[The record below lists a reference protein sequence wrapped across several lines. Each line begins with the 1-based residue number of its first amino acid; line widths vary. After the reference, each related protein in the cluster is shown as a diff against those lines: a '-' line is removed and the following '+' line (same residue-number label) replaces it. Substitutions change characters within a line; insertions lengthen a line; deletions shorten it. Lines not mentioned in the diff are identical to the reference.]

1 VSPPAAASDPAVQ
14 EADVKLFRGA
24 VRTGIAVK
32 AFDIARREMRKPEN
46 QRKAR
51 ELMAKAQQEFRKP
64 ENQRK
69 AKDLLGKVTKR
80 GGTRPPA

>member
-1 VSPPAAASDPAVQ
+1 M
-14 EADVKLFRGA
+14 KLLRSA
-24 VRTGIAVK
+24 LKTTIAVK

-64 ENQRK
+64 DNQRK

>member
-1 VSPPAAASDPAVQ
+1 M
-14 EADVKLFRGA
+14 KLFRGA
-24 VRTGIAVK
+24 LKTGIAVK

>member
-1 VSPPAAASDPAVQ
+1 M
-14 EADVKLFRGA
+14 KLFRGA

-51 ELMAKAQQEFRKP
+51 ELLAKAQQEFRKP

>member
-1 VSPPAAASDPAVQ
+1 
-14 EADVKLFRGA
+14 VKLFRGA

>member
-1 VSPPAAASDPAVQ
+1 
-14 EADVKLFRGA
+14 VKLFRGA
-24 VRTGIAVK
+24 LKTGIAVK

-51 ELMAKAQQEFRKP
+51 ELLAKAQQEFRKP

>member
-1 VSPPAAASDPAVQ
+1 M
-14 EADVKLFRGA
+14 KLFRGA

-64 ENQRK
+64 DNQRK

>member
-1 VSPPAAASDPAVQ
+1 M
-14 EADVKLFRGA
+14 KLFRGA

-80 GGTRPPA
+80 SKSSRPA

>member
-1 VSPPAAASDPAVQ
+1 M
-14 EADVKLFRGA
+14 KLFRGA